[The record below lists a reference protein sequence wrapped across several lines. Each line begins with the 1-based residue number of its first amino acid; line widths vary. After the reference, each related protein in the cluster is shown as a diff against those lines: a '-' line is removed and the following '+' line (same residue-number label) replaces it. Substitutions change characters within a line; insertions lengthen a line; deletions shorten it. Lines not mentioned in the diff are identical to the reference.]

1 MPNVISPILLVCRA
15 LGQLS
20 ALRRAPV
27 QHALAQQLQGCGV
40 QALPGLLCAGVALGL
55 IAVQQM
61 HGTYGA
67 NVEFTLRTLLQ
78 LLLSEL
84 APLLTAVFL
93 IARSSSAMAAELAA
107 IRVQGEWRLLGTMG
121 IDPLAYLLLPRLL
134 ALTLASGVLAL
145 YLLLTAQLTAVLY
158 ALDSP
163 DPATLYSMLEPLSAG
178 LIAQCLGKSLLFG
191 GLIGLI
197 SCASGVAAH
206 GNWTAIPRAS
216 ARAVVRALLAVF
228 AADALWALLPGLWS
242 GG

>member
-107 IRVQGEWRLLGTMG
+107 IRVQGEWRMLSAMG
-121 IDPLAYLLLPRLL
+121 VDPLAYLLLPRLL
-134 ALTLASGVLAL
+134 ALTLASGA
-145 YLLLTAQLTAVLY
+145 AQAAFDLI
-158 ALDSP
+158 
-163 DPATLYSMLEPLSAG
+163 LS
-178 LIAQCLGKSLLFG
+178 
-191 GLIGLI
+191 
-197 SCASGVAAH
+197 
-206 GNWTAIPRAS
+206 TAIP
-216 ARAVVRALLAVF
+216 
-228 AADALWALLPGLWS
+228 D
-242 GG
+242 